1 MNDTVRV
8 GGRFGTGPLSRAMAL
23 VYSLLVVELLLVLT
37 TLPGLLPLLLL
48 LDRDASNL
56 PLVALCLLPVG
67 PAVSAALY
75 ALRHH
80 RPDLAD
86 LRPAALFW
94 RGYRANVRG
103 VLAIWLPWLLW
114 LTVVGL
120 NLNNFGA
127 AGVPGWWRVPLLL
140 VALGVTLWG
149 INALVITSLFTFRIR
164 DVARLA
170 LHFLGH
176 APGVT
181 LGNACLLVVA
191 AGIVW
196 LSSEAVLG
204 LLGSVLTLA
213 LLRNSRPLVGK
224 VEEEFTA

>member
-1 MNDTVRV
+1 MNETTEA

-37 TLPGLLPLLLL
+37 TLPGLVPLFL
-48 LDRDASNL
+48 LDRHVSNL
-56 PLVALCLLPVG
+56 PLVALCALPLG

-80 RPDLAD
+80 RPDLTE
-86 LRPAALFW
+86 LTPATLFW

-103 VLAIWLPWLLW
+103 VLAIWVPWLAW
-114 LTVVGL
+114 LTIVAL
-120 NLNNFGA
+120 NLSYFGA

-149 INALVITSLFTFRIR
+149 VHALVITSLFSFRVR

-170 LHFLGH
+170 MHFLGH
-176 APGVT
+176 TPGVT
-181 LGNACLLVVA
+181 LGNLCLLVVM
-191 AGIVW
+191 AGVVW
-196 LSSEAVLG
+196 VTSEAVLG

-213 LLRNSRPLVGK
+213 LLRNCRPLIAK
-224 VEEEFTA
+224 VEKEFTA